1 MSTRASYIDSEG
13 NLVLPRA
20 TFPKLWNPVPG
31 AFLIRPLE
39 EEGATPEG

>member
-31 AFLIRPLE
+31 E
-39 EEGATPEG
+39 EEDATPEG